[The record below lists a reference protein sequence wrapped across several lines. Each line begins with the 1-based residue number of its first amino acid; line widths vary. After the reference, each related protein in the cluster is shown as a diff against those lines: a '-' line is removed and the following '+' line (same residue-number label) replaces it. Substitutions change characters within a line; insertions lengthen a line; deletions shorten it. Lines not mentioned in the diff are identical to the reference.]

1 MFKQTLKEMI
11 AAGRSNIWWEDVLY
25 SFISKQVPI
34 HFFDVAG
41 TFWTEVDTLQDYN
54 YLQNW
59 ITSQDRSMPSKKYQS
74 SSLLI
79 E

>member
-1 MFKQTLKEMI
+1 MI
-11 AAGRSNIWWEDVLY
+11 TAGKSNIWWEDVLY

-41 TFWTEVDTLQDYN
+41 TFWTEVDTLRDYK
-54 YLQNW
+54 YLKNW
-59 ITSQDRSMPSKKYQS
+59 ITSQNRSMPEKIYQS
-74 SSLLI
+74 ASLAT